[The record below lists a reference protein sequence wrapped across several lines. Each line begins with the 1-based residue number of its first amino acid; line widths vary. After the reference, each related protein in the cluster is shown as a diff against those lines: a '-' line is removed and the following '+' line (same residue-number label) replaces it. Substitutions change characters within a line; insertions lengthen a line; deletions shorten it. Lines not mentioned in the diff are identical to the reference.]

1 MKEKCLVMGFG
12 VPNFVSFVVFYISFL
27 GNQAGVFYLIIF
39 LYIDRDQ

>member
-27 GNQAGVFYLIIF
+27 GNQAGVFFFNYFFI
-39 LYIDRDQ
+39 Y